1 MNYWENEKILLRAIE
16 PDDREILFA
25 ISSDLI
31 SQKANNSIKFPES
44 GKNMEK
50 WLEENYILS
59 PVEDSFSFIIE
70 NKNNEVAGI
79 ITTHHCDRKSGN
91 FSYGA
96 SIHEKYRR
104 RGYAIEAILMVLK
117 YFFKELRYQKVTVDI
132 NSYNKNSIKL
142 HEKLGFKQEGCIRR
156 AIYNDG
162 QYFDSLI
169 YGLTIEE
176 FNSIYK

>member
-1 MNYWENEKILLRAIE
+1 MKYWKNEKISLRAIE
-16 PDDREILFA
+16 PDDREILVA

-31 SQKANNSIKFPES
+31 SQKANNSITFPES
-44 GKNMEK
+44 GKSTEK

-91 FSYGA
+91 FSYGV
-96 SIHEKYRR
+96 SIHEKHRR

-117 YFFKELRYQKVTVDI
+117 YFFKELRYQKVTVYI

-156 AIYNDG
+156 AIYTLG
-162 QYFDSLI
+162 QYFDNLI
-169 YGLTIEE
+169 YGLTVEE